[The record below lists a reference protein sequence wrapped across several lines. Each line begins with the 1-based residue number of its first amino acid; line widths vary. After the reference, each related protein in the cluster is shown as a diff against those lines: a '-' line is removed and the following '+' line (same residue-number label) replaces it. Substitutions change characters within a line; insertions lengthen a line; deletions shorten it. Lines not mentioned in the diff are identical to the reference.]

1 MPKISRQLPVM
12 EIFYSIQGEGF
23 HAGKPAIFIRLGGCD
38 VGCHW
43 CDVKES
49 WDENDH
55 PKMTIEQII
64 DGIKDFPSKTIIITG
79 GEPLMYNLD
88 QLTGSLKALG
98 YSLHIE
104 TSGVYQF
111 TGDFDWVCFSPKKFK
126 KPHQSIYAVANEIK
140 AIIFNKSDFKF
151 ADSFLEQLNDDCQHY
166 LQPEWS
172 KADAMTPQI
181 IEFVKNNPNWNIS
194 MQTHKYLNIP

>member
-1 MPKISRQLPVM
+1 M
-12 EIFYSIQGEGF
+12 EIFYSIQGEGH
-23 HAGKPAIFIRLGGCD
+23 HAGTPAIFIRLGGCD

-55 PKMTIEQII
+55 PKMSNSQII
-64 DGIKDFPSKTIIITG
+64 EAIKGFASKTVIITG

-88 QLTGSLKALG
+88 ELTGSLKKLG
-98 YSLHIE
+98 YQLHIE

-126 KPHQSIYAVANEIK
+126 PPHDSIYKVANELK

-151 ADSFLEQLNDDCQHY
+151 ADSFLNELNKDCKYY

-172 KADAMTPQI
+172 KSEQMTPQI
-181 IEFVKNNPNWNIS
+181 IDFVKDHPTWNIS